1 LKVKALKGAIIDAS
15 DILAFIF
22 SDIIRRIFVADE
34 DFFNSIEGV
43 LVMLFFD
50 SIL

>member
-22 SDIIRRIFVADE
+22 SGIIRRIFVADE
-34 DFFNSIEGV
+34 DFFNCVQGV
-43 LVMLFFD
+43 LVMLLFN
-50 SIL
+50 SML